1 MNPRGRVGGRG
12 GGGRGRG
19 RGIRGGRPPVI
30 PQVREII
37 NFTDGECTLELSK
50 VELEALRLIDQENM
64 TQEQAAIVMKISRG
78 TLWRIIQGA
87 RQKVI
92 QALISGNTKIL
103 LVPESIQS
111 KE

>member
-1 MNPRGRVGGRG
+1 MNPRGRGGGRG

-19 RGIRGGRPPVI
+19 RGFRGGRPPVI
-30 PQVREII
+30 PEIRK
-37 NFTDGECTLELSK
+37 NLVFTDGECTLELSN

-92 QALISGNTKIL
+92 QALISGNTKIQ
-103 LVPESIQS
+103 LVPESQN